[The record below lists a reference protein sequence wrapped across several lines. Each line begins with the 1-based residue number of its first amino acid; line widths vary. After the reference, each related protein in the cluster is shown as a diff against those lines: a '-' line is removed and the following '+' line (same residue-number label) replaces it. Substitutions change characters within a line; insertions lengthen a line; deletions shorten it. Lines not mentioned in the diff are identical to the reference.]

1 MTLTNER
8 LSEIIKIYNESRDR
22 WECSLE
28 DLIDCKI
35 LDVYHHDD
43 LKSETAKVI
52 VTEHKVFILDHDT
65 YNGGDDYYSC
75 TFMSKFNINDQ
86 EVE

>member
-28 DLIDCKI
+28 DLID
-35 LDVYHHDD
+35 
-43 LKSETAKVI
+43 
-52 VTEHKVFILDHDT
+52 TEHKVFILDHDT